1 MKIISLALV
10 LALTSVVHAVTLSLS
25 DGYCTNGEKSVS
37 LEDWDAEAM
46 CVTIQL
52 DTTAIANAIAESS
65 SLKISDL
72 FTLQKDGQTIYQFGL
87 SGSSSLTASFT
98 NIAGGNLGWANS
110 SGSEAGAP
118 TLEAL
123 SNASTASITL
133 VVGYYNFGVPKPT
146 GFFGAL
152 TLGDG
157 TSYYMTGSAKQNFSN
172 IDAITAL
179 TVNDDYVTEGWIQ
192 EIDPSKGGYPAYGP
206 VIDEM
211 NKEANAYLPAPEPTT
226 ATLSL
231 LALAGL
237 AARRRRK

>member
-1 MKIISLALV
+1 M
-10 LALTSVVHAVTLSLS
+10 
-25 DGYCTNGEKSVS
+25 S
-37 LEDWDAEAM
+37 LEDWDAKAM

-110 SGSEAGAP
+110 SGSAASAP

-133 VVGYYNFGVPKPT
+133 VVGYYNFGIPQPT
-146 GFFGAL
+146 GVFGAL
-152 TLGDG
+152 ALGDG
-157 TSYYMTGSAKQNFSN
+157 TSYYMIGSPKQTFSN

-192 EIDPSKGGYPAYGP
+192 KIDPSIGGYPAYGP